1 MSPANSNNFIFYF
14 VFCMSFIVYSL
25 LIMLAKI
32 FNMRLGKK
40 DERKYYFHVPY
51 LRGLTFNIL
60 SLKAMLIGHILM

>member
-1 MSPANSNNFIFYF
+1 MSSANSNNFIFYF

-40 DERKYYFHVPY
+40 GERKYYFHVPY